1 MPTFSVG
8 ANFENVVG
16 SATGAQDRC
25 IDWLRQT
32 DERFNCCI
40 RSTVA
45 AGVQFVLGSDFVEY

>member
-8 ANFENVVG
+8 ANFENVG
-16 SATGAQDRC
+16 SATGAQDHRC

-45 AGVQFVLGSDFVEY
+45 AGVQFVLGSDFVG